1 LEFAES
7 HQNWAVDD
15 WKRVIWSDETKI
27 NWLGSDG
34 GIWVWKK
41 AVEGLSDRL
50 VDGTVKFGGG
60 NLLMWGCMGWEGVG
74 FACRIDGRM
83 DADLY
88 VKILEDDLQNNLEYW
103 GKTPQNIDFWQGN
116 DPKHT
121 SKRA

>member
-1 LEFAES
+1 MEFAES

-15 WKRVIWSDETKI
+15 WKRVVWSDETKI
-27 NWLGSDG
+27 NCLGSDG

-41 AVEGLSDRL
+41 VVEGLSDRL
-50 VDGTVKFGGG
+50 VDGTVKFGG

-83 DADLY
+83 YADLY

-103 GKTPQNIDFWQGN
+103 GKTPQNIDFWQDN
-116 DPKHT
+116 DSKHT
-121 SKRA
+121 SKRP